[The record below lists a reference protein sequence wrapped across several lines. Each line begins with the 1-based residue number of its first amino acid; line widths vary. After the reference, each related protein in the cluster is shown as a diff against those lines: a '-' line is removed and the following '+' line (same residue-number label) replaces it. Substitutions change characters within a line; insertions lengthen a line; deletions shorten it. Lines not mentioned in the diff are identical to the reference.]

1 MNIDLTLFLDGVE
14 DHNLEFRENL
24 SQNCFNIPAYPFEDV
39 LNPAKKSIVY
49 LCVPYYTADAVN
61 LVRLSKNVVDKY
73 PNIDFYFKVFQN
85 EHSLGHFLKYENVR
99 GTKTPI
105 FWIYENGVKI
115 YEKMGV
121 IMREEDIRELLK

>member
-1 MNIDLTLFLDGVE
+1 MKMNFELFEDGVE
-14 DHNLEFRENL
+14 YHNLEFTEDPHL
-24 SQNCFNIPAYPFEDV
+24 NCFNILAYPFEGV
-39 LNPAKKSIVY
+39 LNPAKKSVIY
-49 LCVPYYTADAVN
+49 LSVPWYAKDSVN
-61 LVRLSKNVVDKY
+61 LFMLSKNVVDKY

-121 IMREEDIRELLK
+121 IVREDDIHELLK